1 MRLSFV
7 LAALAG
13 EVAAASAAPFRIAQ
27 LADLHYGEAPA
38 LPWGPEQDR
47 NSSRVMRSVFAA
59 EAGGVG
65 VGGGINLAVFS
76 GDQITGNNV
85 VDNATDVMREV
96 FAEAVRAG
104 VPFATL
110 FGNHDDA
117 PLDPP
122 RLRGA
127 RRRRLSTTTR
137 RELLAFELA
146 TYPLLSR
153 TCGNGAAAPALSSS
167 LPEQCPA
174 GAAPSVSNHYVLV
187 PNASAPFAVLYML
200 DSGGGSFAETLLPA
214 ATAWLGATAAG
225 LAAAF
230 GRALPSLV
238 FVHIPAPEY
247 ATAFPGVPGACS
259 GLADDGITPTT
270 GENDLLAVLRAAGGA
285 RAVFTGH
292 DHGNAWCCAFQ
303 ALHLCFGR
311 HTGYGGYGDW
321 DRGARILELDGAN
334 ATAPGGVGVR
344 TYIRMEDGTTNS
356 EQWL

>member
-59 EAGGVG
+59 EAA
-65 VGGGINLAVFS
+65 GGGIDLAVFS

-85 VDNATDVMREV
+85 VDNATDVMLEV
-96 FAEAVRAG
+96 FSEAVRAG

-153 TCGNGAAAPALSSS
+153 TCGNDATAPALSFS

-214 ATAWLGATAAG
+214 ATAWLSATAAG

-247 ATAFPGVPGACS
+247 AAAFPGAPGACS

-292 DHGNAWCCAFQ
+292 DHGNAWCCEFQ

-344 TYIRMEDGTTNS
+344 TYIRMEDGMTNS